1 MFNWFKKDD
10 IDFKFLDVAEGIV
23 YPHYPPVLA
32 KDIKPLKE
40 FQENKYGEYKFPG
53 CPGMHD
59 YARLGYIIP
68 AWSNIHIKANKAGF
82 MGVVGS
88 VGEDNQKR
96 GTTLK
101 QPQNMD
107 PAITDGL
114 FEING
119 GVKYS
124 ILNFPGPWKINSNKN
139 VSCLLLPAYFHS
151 NFLDDLYV
159 YPGIVDYKGFGTVNF
174 ICAPKRP
181 CEIEIKAGDPL
192 LHVIPFITNKDIV
205 ASYGPATREENDY
218 NKILKWFHEKN
229 FYRKYYMIR
238 KKFKL
243 VKDV

>member
-10 IDFKFLDVAEGIV
+10 IDFKFLDVEGGIV

-119 GVKYS
+119 GVK
-124 ILNFPGPWKINSNKN
+124 
-139 VSCLLLPAYFHS
+139 
-151 NFLDDLYV
+151 
-159 YPGIVDYKGFGTVNF
+159 
-174 ICAPKRP
+174 
-181 CEIEIKAGDPL
+181 
-192 LHVIPFITNKDIV
+192 
-205 ASYGPATREENDY
+205 
-218 NKILKWFHEKN
+218 
-229 FYRKYYMIR
+229 
-238 KKFKL
+238 
-243 VKDV
+243 